1 VTSRLQRG
9 GRRLGGRRGSGG
21 GGGGG
26 GGFIQRRGRTRRKR
40 RFQSFVV
47 REKKRTR
54 SFFSAPSAP
63 FLPRDDGHTPYLLHI
78 WEIIIYMRNYYL
90 HRHPLVAK
98 VVREVQQRQ
107 HGLVGEHKERRRVH
121 S

>member
-1 VTSRLQRG
+1 MAVGGAVVVVVVEEEGLFKGGAGRG
-9 GRRLGGRRGSGG
+9 GR
-21 GGGGG
+21 
-26 GGFIQRRGRTRRKR
+26 GGFNLLSYARKRGRAL
-40 RFQSFVV
+40 
-47 REKKRTR
+47 
-54 SFFSAPSAP
+54 FFSAPSAP
-63 FLPRDDGHTPYLLHI
+63 FLPRDNGHTPYLLHI